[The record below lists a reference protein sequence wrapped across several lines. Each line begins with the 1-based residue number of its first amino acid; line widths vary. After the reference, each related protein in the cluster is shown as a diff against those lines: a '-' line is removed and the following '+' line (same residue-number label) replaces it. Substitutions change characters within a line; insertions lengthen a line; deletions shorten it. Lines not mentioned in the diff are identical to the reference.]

1 MSEDSPGRGRR
12 AATEFIVIVVGVLMA
27 LWIDAGWAWL
37 QDRSE
42 ERRLRAD
49 LVEEFRENL
58 AILEDLERTRR
69 DQVVRML
76 AALMDGVADLPADS
90 IAPTLAAT
98 VFSPTFNP
106 RRGALEAAISGANLG
121 LIRSHEL
128 RKALSGW
135 DGLLEDAQEEIEWMV
150 PVNLELARAVE
161 SDWLAAMGGAMASAP
176 DNEAGRAL
184 LRRIYSDP
192 TLRNLVAIRM
202 TLTREGQ
209 GEREALISETR
220 RIIELAEGEP

>member
-1 MSEDSPGRGRR
+1 MNVGRGRR
-12 AATEFIVIVVGVLMA
+12 AASEFVVIVVGVLVA
-27 LWIDAGWAWL
+27 LWIDAAWQWL

-42 ERRLRAD
+42 ERRLKAD

-90 IAPTLAAT
+90 IAPTIAAST
-98 VFSPTFNP
+98 FSPTFNP
-106 RRGALEAAISGANLG
+106 RRGALEAAISGSNLR

-150 PVNLELARAVE
+150 PVNLELARAVGW
-161 SDWLAAMGGAMASAP
+161 DFIAVMGPGMGSAP
-176 DNEAGRAL
+176 DVEAGRAL
-184 LRRIYSDP
+184 LQRVYSDP
-192 TLRNLVAIRM
+192 TLRNLITMRM

-220 RIIELAEGEP
+220 RIIELAGGAP